1 MTPQSAW
8 LSQSKGDTPMTLS
21 QPYFANRRE
30 FLSLAAGAALA
41 GATGVPA
48 YTAVTHRFA
57 HGDFDI
63 SVFSDG
69 FLTLSAD
76 ILLPDASPDVRFP
89 ILASLGGDK
98 TGAPVQANVPLIRYR
113 DELILIDNGAGGNFQ
128 PSTGRLA
135 DNLKAAGVD
144 PASITKV
151 VFTHAHPDHSGATT
165 TGDGKILYAN
175 AQYYVAQT
183 EWDFWTDKNFAIRR
197 PAALHGFAEGARRD
211 LFAVED
217 RITFV
222 RHGDEIVPGMSII
235 DTPGHTPG
243 HISVELAGRDN
254 LLITG
259 DACTNDVIFFQHPDW
274 HFGFD
279 TDTELALKTRRA
291 LLDRAASEKLKLLGY
306 HWSDPGTGYATRE
319 GNAYRFVA
327 A

>member
-1 MTPQSAW
+1 MTRF
-8 LSQSKGDTPMTLS
+8 
-21 QPYFANRRE
+21 QPLYTNRRE
-30 FLSLAAGAALA
+30 FLTLAAGTVLA
-41 GATGVPA
+41 GAAGIPA
-48 YTAVTHRFA
+48 HASATHRFD

-76 ILLPDASPDVRFP
+76 ILLPDAPTGMRSP
-89 ILASLGGDK
+89 ILASLGGDE
-98 TGAPVQANVPLIRYR
+98 TGAPVQANIPLIRYG
-113 DELILIDNGAGGNFQ
+113 DDLILIDNGAGGNFQ

-135 DNLKAAGVD
+135 DNLKSAGVD

-165 TGDGKILYAN
+165 TGDGQVLYPN
-175 AQYYVAQT
+175 AQYYVGQT
-183 EWDFWTDKNFAIRR
+183 EWDFWTDKDFEMRR
-197 PAALHGFAEGARRD
+197 PAALHGFAMGAQRD
-211 LFAVED
+211 LLAVED

-222 RHGDEIVPGMSII
+222 RSGDEIVPGMSII

-243 HISVELAGRDN
+243 HISIELAGRDN

-259 DACTNDVIFFQHPDW
+259 DACTNDVIFFQHPHW

-279 TDTELALKTRRA
+279 TDAELALKNRRA

-306 HWSDPGTGYATRE
+306 HWTYPGVGYAERK
-319 GNAYRFVA
+319 GDAYRFVPA
-327 A
+327 

>member
-1 MTPQSAW
+1 MTSF
-8 LSQSKGDTPMTLS
+8 
-21 QPYFANRRE
+21 QPNRRE

-41 GATGVPA
+41 GSAGMPA
-48 YTAVTHRFA
+48 FAAKTHRFA

-76 ILLPDASPDVRFP
+76 VLLPDASPEVRAP
-89 ILASLGGDK
+89 ILESMGGDM
-98 TGAPVQANVPLIRYR
+98 TGAQVQANVPMIRYGS
-113 DELILIDNGAGGNFQ
+113 ELILIDNGAGGNFQ

-165 TGDGKILYAN
+165 TADGKVLYPN
-175 AQYYVAQT
+175 ARYYVGQT
-183 EWDFWTDKNFAIRR
+183 EWDFWTDKDFEARR
-197 PAALHGFAEGARRD
+197 PAALHGFAKGAQRD
-211 LFAVED
+211 LFAIED
-217 RITFV
+217 RITRV
-222 RHGDEIVPGMSII
+222 KEGDEIVPGMSII
-235 DTPGHTPG
+235 NSPGHTPG

-254 LLITG
+254 LIITG
-259 DACTNDVIFFQHPDW
+259 DACTNDVIFFAHPQW

-279 TDTELALKTRRA
+279 TDAELALKNRRN
-291 LLDRAASEKLKLLGY
+291 LLDRAANEKLKLLGY
-306 HWSDPGTGYATRE
+306 HWTYPGVGYAERK
-319 GNAYRFVA
+319 GDAYRFVA

>member
-1 MTPQSAW
+1 MTSF
-8 LSQSKGDTPMTLS
+8 
-21 QPYFANRRE
+21 QPSSINRRE
-30 FLSLAAGAALA
+30 LLSLAAGAAFA

-48 YTAVTHRFA
+48 YAAATHRFA

-76 ILLPDASPDVRFP
+76 ILLPDASPEVRSP
-89 ILASLGGDK
+89 ILAALGGDMA
-98 TGAPVQANVPLIRYR
+98 GAPVQANVPLIRYG
-113 DELILIDNGAGGNFQ
+113 DDLILIDNGAGGNFQ

-135 DNLKAAGVD
+135 VNLKAAGVD

-165 TGDGKILYAN
+165 TADGKVLYPN
-175 AQYYVAQT
+175 AQYYVGQT
-183 EWDFWTDKNFAIRR
+183 EWDFWTDKDFEARR
-197 PAALHGFAEGARRD
+197 PAALHGFARGAQRD

-217 RITFV
+217 RITRV

-235 DTPGHTPG
+235 DTSGHTPG

-254 LLITG
+254 LVITG
-259 DACTNDVIFFQHPDW
+259 DSCTNDVIFFQHPQW

-279 TDTELALKTRRA
+279 TDAELALKNRRD
-291 LLDRAASEKLKLLGY
+291 LLDRAANEKLKLLGY
-306 HWSDPGTGYATRE
+306 HWTYPGVGYAERK
-319 GNAYRFVA
+319 GDAFRFVA